1 MSAFI
6 TICHPDRI
14 EIFADTIST
23 GVDGKVI
30 SIASKFYI
38 DHEHG
43 IAFAFRSANAF
54 RIAGFFRAN
63 ILPLI
68 AGDIDETFA
77 KIRSALPSLRSEAAN
92 LFPDTVLV
100 AGRGK
105 AGFRHAL
112 LSTQSPLGV
121 PSLDL
126 VQLQSIMAC
135 GNMDDA
141 EMATAGLD
149 LRTLSIRAEDR
160 VPKFFQAFR
169 KPVPLP
175 SGIVVGVVGG
185 QLEHV
190 TIRRD
195 AIESRIIGYWP
206 DWIGGTIDPSRKFVP
221 IV

>member
-1 MSAFI
+1 MTAFI
-6 TICHPDRI
+6 TICHSDRI
-14 EIFADTIST
+14 EIFADTIAT
-23 GVDGKVI
+23 GMDGKVI

-38 DHEHG
+38 DHERG
-43 IAFAFRSANAF
+43 LVCAFRSADAF
-54 RIAGFFRAN
+54 RISTFFRAH
-63 ILPLI
+63 IMPMLT
-68 AGDIDETFA
+68 ADIDETLA
-77 KIRSALPSLRSEAAN
+77 KIRSALPNLRPYAAS
-92 LFPDTVLV
+92 LFPDTVLI

-160 VPKFFQAFR
+160 APKFFQAFR
-169 KPVPLP
+169 KPVPLA
-175 SGIVVGVVGG
+175 SGIVAGVVGG

-206 DWIGGTIDPSRKFVP
+206 DWIGRTIDPSRKFVP
-221 IV
+221 II